1 MCGGAVVR
9 HGKADGC
16 GARRKGGTTRT
27 PCAQSTRVFSPKMD
41 AAIAKLTP
49 ENVKL
54 ALTCLYALAGAPK
67 GSHA

>member
-1 MCGGAVVR
+1 MPRGA
-9 HGKADGC
+9 
-16 GARRKGGTTRT
+16 ARRSYDAAADS
-27 PCAQSTRVFSPKMD
+27 CARARRDAPSEHSHPRVLSPKMD

-67 GSHA
+67 GSHV